1 MRFHHNNNLDAK
13 PFYNSEVLPRFV
25 EPVWECSDDI
35 VQLLITTFADV
46 LGLPDHNFQT
56 ALGKAIEYEK
66 LDLLEYF
73 GRPDEIRGT
82 VFQWVS
88 SNWHQNFETIK

>member
-1 MRFHHNNNLDAK
+1 M
-13 PFYNSEVLPRFV
+13 PRFV

-35 VQLLITTFADV
+35 VQLLITAFPEV

-56 ALGKAIEYEK
+56 ALGKAIEYNK
-66 LDLLEYF
+66 LVLLEYF
-73 GRPDEIRGT
+73 GEPEQLKGA

-88 SNWHQNFETIK
+88 NSY

>member
-1 MRFHHNNNLDAK
+1 M
-13 PFYNSEVLPRFV
+13 
-25 EPVWECSDDI
+25 
-35 VQLLITTFADV
+35 TTFSDV

-66 LDLLEYF
+66 LGLLEDF
-73 GRPDEIRGT
+73 GKPDEIRGT

-88 SNWHQNFETIK
+88 YREHKKF

>member
-1 MRFHHNNNLDAK
+1 M
-13 PFYNSEVLPRFV
+13 
-25 EPVWECSDDI
+25 
-35 VQLLITTFADV
+35 TTFSDV

-66 LDLLEYF
+66 LGLLEDF
-73 GRPDEIRGT
+73 GKPDEIRGT

-88 SNWHQNFETIK
+88 YHEHRKFLNQFSRLFQAQKNDQNEKKSMN

>member
-1 MRFHHNNNLDAK
+1 M
-13 PFYNSEVLPRFV
+13 
-25 EPVWECSDDI
+25 
-35 VQLLITTFADV
+35 TTFSDV

-66 LDLLEYF
+66 LGLLEDF
-73 GRPDEIRGT
+73 GKPDEIRGT

-88 SNWHQNFETIK
+88 FHEHKNILNHFSGYFKLRRTIEKRKSQ

>member
-1 MRFHHNNNLDAK
+1 M
-13 PFYNSEVLPRFV
+13 
-25 EPVWECSDDI
+25 
-35 VQLLITTFADV
+35 TTFSDV

-66 LDLLEYF
+66 LGLLEDF
-73 GRPDEIRGT
+73 GKPDEIRGT

-88 SNWHQNFETIK
+88 YHDHRKFLNQFSGYFKLRRTIETRKGQ

>member
-1 MRFHHNNNLDAK
+1 M
-13 PFYNSEVLPRFV
+13 
-25 EPVWECSDDI
+25 
-35 VQLLITTFADV
+35 TTFSDV

-66 LDLLEYF
+66 LGLLEDF
-73 GRPDEIRGT
+73 GKPDEIRGT

-88 SNWHQNFETIK
+88 YHEHTKKIFKSIFQVISSSEERSKREKVNELGQIYRFIGKLYSLCRANY

>member
-1 MRFHHNNNLDAK
+1 M
-13 PFYNSEVLPRFV
+13 
-25 EPVWECSDDI
+25 
-35 VQLLITTFADV
+35 TTFSDV

-66 LDLLEYF
+66 LGLLEDF
-73 GRPDEIRGT
+73 GKPDQIRGT

-88 SNWHQNFETIK
+88 YHEHRKFSNQFSRLFQAQKNDRNAKRSMN

>member
-1 MRFHHNNNLDAK
+1 M
-13 PFYNSEVLPRFV
+13 
-25 EPVWECSDDI
+25 
-35 VQLLITTFADV
+35 TTFSDV

-66 LDLLEYF
+66 LGLLEDF
-73 GRPDEIRGT
+73 GKPDEIRGT

-88 SNWHQNFETIK
+88 FHEHKNILNNFSGYFKLRRTIETRKSQ